1 LSASLNYDFLPIGE
15 DDHTRVKADRLL
27 AGIEALAPEIT
38 SRAAEI
44 ETARRIPPDL
54 LHALKSTGIF
64 RTFVPQSRGGLELD
78 LPAALDIFRA
88 ISKIDGSV
96 GWTTAIGSS
105 SGLLASLLPRELY
118 DRVYSNGPDVIFAG
132 SLAPLGT
139 AEPTDG
145 GWRIT
150 GRWPFASGCEHADW
164 MMAFCIMTH
173 DGKPITEAGSSGN
186 APVVR
191 GFLLPAADFTIHDT
205 WHVAGLKGTGSHDI
219 TLSDTVVSPSHFFD
233 LAGGTPCVP
242 GPLYRGVRQMLPL
255 TLGAIAIGIA
265 EGALDDVVAMAN
277 SGRRQQ
283 RAAAPM
289 RDTET
294 FQAELGRAAAEV
306 RAARAFLRAQAESHW
321 QQALAGTLNSED
333 RFTEGAQTAT
343 WVVGTCVR
351 SAAKCFALG
360 GGSALYER
368 SPLQR
373 RLRDLYAAAQHAS
386 VHERH
391 YAIAGKLLLESSLR
405 AMNGRPEESIMRS
418 ANLQSG
424 DPSFGLNYVDHV
436 SKSQ

>member
-1 LSASLNYDFLPIGE
+1 LSASVNYDFLPIGE

-38 SRAAEI
+38 SRAVEI

-64 RTFVPQSRGGLELD
+64 RTYVPRSHGGLELD
-78 LPAALDIFRA
+78 LPAALNIFRA

-105 SGLLASLLPRELY
+105 CALLASLLSRELY
-118 DRVYSNGPDVIFAG
+118 DRIYSKGPDVILAG

-139 AEPTDG
+139 AEPTYD
-145 GWRIT
+145 GWRVT
-150 GRWPFASGCEHADW
+150 GHWPFASGCEHAEW
-164 MMAFCIMTH
+164 MMAFCVMNH
-173 DGKPITEAGSSGN
+173 GGKPITGRATSGS
-186 APVVR
+186 AALVR

-219 TLSDTVVSPSHFFD
+219 ALSDTVVSPSHFFD
-233 LAGGTPCVP
+233 LAGGWSSLP

-294 FQAELGRAAAEV
+294 FQAELGRAAAGV
-306 RAARAFLRAQAESHW
+306 RAARALLQVQAQSLW
-321 QQALAGTLNSED
+321 QHALSRTLDSEE
-333 RFTEGAQTAT
+333 RVTEVTQTAT
-343 WVVGTCVR
+343 WIVGTCVR
-351 SAAKCFALG
+351 SAATCFALG

-373 RLRDLYAAAQHAS
+373 RLRDLYAAAQHAA
-386 VHERH
+386 VQERH
-391 YAIAGKLLLESSLR
+391 YASAGKLLLETALR
-405 AMNGRPEESIMRS
+405 
-418 ANLQSG
+418 
-424 DPSFGLNYVDHV
+424 
-436 SKSQ
+436 